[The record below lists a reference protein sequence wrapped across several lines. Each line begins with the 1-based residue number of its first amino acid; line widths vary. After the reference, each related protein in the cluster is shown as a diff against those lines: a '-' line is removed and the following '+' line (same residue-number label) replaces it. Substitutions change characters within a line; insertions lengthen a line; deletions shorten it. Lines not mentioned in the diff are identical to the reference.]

1 MTPGDPGPG
10 PILTVSLNLGRQA
23 PASSSFPSYVQPER
37 EQQAGTQWDAL
48 TGGAVEHMRKVYG
61 TLATGIG
68 IAAGASLF
76 TMATPLVGALPP
88 LVTGLAPIAPLLG
101 LYYTN
106 KHTHS
111 MMFRTGL
118 FAAFTGL
125 SGVATGYPRSR
136 LSDHTRG
143 RGRRRRA
150 EGAAEVIASGQ
161 PKRPHVKP

>member
-125 SGVATGYPRSR
+125 SGVAMAPLLKFALAVSPAVVPQALLITTAMFGTMTA
-136 LSDHTRG
+136 L
-143 RGRRRRA
+143 
-150 EGAAEVIASGQ
+150 
-161 PKRPHVKP
+161 

>member
-48 TGGAVEHMRKVYG
+48 TSGAVEHMRKVYG

-76 TMATPLVGALPP
+76 TMATPLVGVPP
-88 LVTGLAPIAPLLG
+88 LVPG
-101 LYYTN
+101 
-106 KHTHS
+106 
-111 MMFRTGL
+111 
-118 FAAFTGL
+118 
-125 SGVATGYPRSR
+125 
-136 LSDHTRG
+136 
-143 RGRRRRA
+143 
-150 EGAAEVIASGQ
+150 IASIGWLGFGF
-161 PKRPHVKP
+161 

>member
-1 MTPGDPGPG
+1 M
-10 PILTVSLNLGRQA
+10 SLNLGRQA

-48 TGGAVEHMRKVYG
+48 TSGAVEHMRKVYG

-76 TMATPLVGALPP
+76 TMATPLVGVPP
-88 LVTGLAPIAPLLG
+88 LVPGIASIGCLLG

-125 SGVATGYPRSR
+125 SGVAMAPLLKLALAVSPAVVPQALLITTAMFGTMTA
-136 LSDHTRG
+136 L
-143 RGRRRRA
+143 
-150 EGAAEVIASGQ
+150 
-161 PKRPHVKP
+161 

>member
-1 MTPGDPGPG
+1 M
-10 PILTVSLNLGRQA
+10 SLNLGRQA

-76 TMATPLVGALPP
+76 TMATPLVGVPP
-88 LVTGLAPIAPLLG
+88 LVPGIASFGCLLG
-101 LYYTN
+101 LMYTN

-118 FAAFTGL
+118 YAGFTGL
-125 SGVATGYPRSR
+125 SGVAMAPLLKLALAVSPAVVPQALLITTAMFGTTTA
-136 LSDHTRG
+136 L
-143 RGRRRRA
+143 
-150 EGAAEVIASGQ
+150 
-161 PKRPHVKP
+161 